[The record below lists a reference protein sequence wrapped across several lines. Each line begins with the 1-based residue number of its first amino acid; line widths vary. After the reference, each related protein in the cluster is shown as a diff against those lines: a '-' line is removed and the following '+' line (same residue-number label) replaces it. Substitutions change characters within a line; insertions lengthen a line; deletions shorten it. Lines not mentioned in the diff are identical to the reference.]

1 MQRTDNQFLMLTHL
15 SQLAHFVF
23 PFGGLLAPL
32 LLWQMKKEEIIGLD
46 DHGKEIMNFQI
57 SFAIYAIISSI
68 LIILLIGI
76 GFLFVIALL
85 TVIFPIVGA
94 VKAANGEFY
103 KYPLT
108 IQFLK

>member
-1 MQRTDNQFLMLTHL
+1 MQKTDNQFLMLTHL

-32 LLWQMKKEEIIGLD
+32 LLWQMKKDEIIGLE

-85 TVIFPIVGA
+85 TVIF
-94 VKAANGEFY
+94 
-103 KYPLT
+103 
-108 IQFLK
+108 Q